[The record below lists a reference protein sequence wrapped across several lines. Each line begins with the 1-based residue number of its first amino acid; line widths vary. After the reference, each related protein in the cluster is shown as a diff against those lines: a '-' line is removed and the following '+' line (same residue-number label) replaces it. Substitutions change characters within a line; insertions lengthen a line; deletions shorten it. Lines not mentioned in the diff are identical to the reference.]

1 MELIKTFNE
10 ITKSDTAIAGG
21 KGASLGEMTQ
31 TGIPVPPGFV
41 ILSDAFERF
50 LEKTDLNVEIDSI
63 LHSVDHREMHTIE
76 NASEKIKAL
85 ILNAEIPVDISDEIQ
100 KFFKKLGTTYV
111 AVRSSATAED
121 SASAAWAGQL
131 ETYLNTTD
139 KTLLENVKKCW
150 ASLFTP
156 RAIFYRFE
164 KELHKQK
171 ISVAVVIQKM
181 IESEKSGIAFSTHP
195 ITQDKNQI
203 VVEAGFGL
211 GEAIVSGQITPDSY
225 VVEKEP
231 RNVLDV
237 NIEKQERG
245 LFRSNLGGNEWKEIK
260 EAKSASQV
268 LSKEQILEL
277 VKIIIKIENHYE
289 FPCDIEWAF
298 ADETFYI
305 VQSRPITT
313 LNYDIGKQSPKYLY
327 DGDRWLLAEDIPD
340 IDFQFSQ
347 IWLSSFVNDLEKT
360 IGINYKKVISV
371 YNNGYNLK
379 FYYGDKDSEAV
390 SSTILR
396 KIIDENFGMEINKN
410 IRRVAD
416 ELFEISKRIDPK
428 FLQGLSNKEFSDFYT
443 KLDDIHTEFYSWCWL
458 PNAVD
463 MFHTHFTNYL
473 KTLLAKHSKS
483 EEEINT
489 ALVALSFSEE
499 KSFIQDELESLLKIA
514 IYKKDNPND
523 KATIEKML
531 AEHHAEYFFLK
542 HLWIGKDGISTIEEY
557 RQAVDKMLT
566 EHDPKEVLESEHKKW
581 ADDKKLRDNYEK
593 KLNLSAK
600 EKELFRTYAEFGFT
614 KAYRR
619 RIQLYWAYKM
629 DFIFEELSKRL
640 GVSFIESRFLM
651 PNEVEEGLKNGLS
664 SEIKKIATERTKH
677 CVYYTEKGLDIIAI
691 GDDCKQF
698 ESTIVEEINGEMDEF
713 KGQVACLGKV
723 QGMVKI
729 VNSTSDMHKVND
741 GDILVS
747 IATNPDILPAMKK
760 AIAFVTEQGGIT
772 SHAAIVAREM
782 RKPCIIGTKIATKVL
797 KDGDMIEVDAN
808 NGIVKILK

>member
-268 LSKEQILEL
+268 LS
-277 VKIIIKIENHYE
+277 
-289 FPCDIEWAF
+289 
-298 ADETFYI
+298 
-305 VQSRPITT
+305 
-313 LNYDIGKQSPKYLY
+313 
-327 DGDRWLLAEDIPD
+327 
-340 IDFQFSQ
+340 
-347 IWLSSFVNDLEKT
+347 
-360 IGINYKKVISV
+360 
-371 YNNGYNLK
+371 
-379 FYYGDKDSEAV
+379 
-390 SSTILR
+390 
-396 KIIDENFGMEINKN
+396 
-410 IRRVAD
+410 
-416 ELFEISKRIDPK
+416 
-428 FLQGLSNKEFSDFYT
+428 
-443 KLDDIHTEFYSWCWL
+443 
-458 PNAVD
+458 
-463 MFHTHFTNYL
+463 
-473 KTLLAKHSKS
+473 
-483 EEEINT
+483 
-489 ALVALSFSEE
+489 
-499 KSFIQDELESLLKIA
+499 
-514 IYKKDNPND
+514 
-523 KATIEKML
+523 
-531 AEHHAEYFFLK
+531 
-542 HLWIGKDGISTIEEY
+542 
-557 RQAVDKMLT
+557 
-566 EHDPKEVLESEHKKW
+566 
-581 ADDKKLRDNYEK
+581 
-593 KLNLSAK
+593 
-600 EKELFRTYAEFGFT
+600 
-614 KAYRR
+614 
-619 RIQLYWAYKM
+619 
-629 DFIFEELSKRL
+629 
-640 GVSFIESRFLM
+640 
-651 PNEVEEGLKNGLS
+651 
-664 SEIKKIATERTKH
+664 
-677 CVYYTEKGLDIIAI
+677 
-691 GDDCKQF
+691 
-698 ESTIVEEINGEMDEF
+698 
-713 KGQVACLGKV
+713 
-723 QGMVKI
+723 
-729 VNSTSDMHKVND
+729 
-741 GDILVS
+741 
-747 IATNPDILPAMKK
+747 
-760 AIAFVTEQGGIT
+760 
-772 SHAAIVAREM
+772 
-782 RKPCIIGTKIATKVL
+782 
-797 KDGDMIEVDAN
+797 
-808 NGIVKILK
+808 